1 MDEGSYVQV
10 SCSVIKGD
18 EPLRITWHLQGAE
31 VSSEPSLS
39 TTMIGTR
46 SSILI
51 ITNVGYRHAG
61 IYNCRAQNLAGAA
74 TYSDE
79 LRVNGKIGV
88 RGAHKEITIT
98 ILCHNNHSS
107 LIHFTSSLQNHPK

>member
-1 MDEGSYVQV
+1 MCTSMYFYFCPSESPKIAPFTFPSEIVDEGSYVQV

-61 IYNCRAQNLAGAA
+61 VYTCRAQNLAGVA

-88 RGAHKEITIT
+88 
-98 ILCHNNHSS
+98 
-107 LIHFTSSLQNHPK
+107 